1 MIAAT
6 RGLNVTGYRAAGRES
21 ECQLGISGDGKTA
34 FIEMAAASGLEL
46 VPAEKR
52 DPLVTT
58 SRGTGELILQ
68 ALESGATNIIIGIGS
83 ATNDGGAGM
92 VQALGRNYAMPT
104 AMKLVLAAVVLIP
117 E

>member
-1 MIAAT
+1 MPF
-6 RGLNVTGYRAAGRES
+6 GGSCGN
-21 ECQLGISGDGKTA
+21 GKTA

-68 ALESGATNIIIGIGS
+68 ALESGAS
-83 ATNDGGAGM
+83 RRYYRHW
-92 VQALGRNYAMPT
+92 QQRY
-104 AMKLVLAAVVLIP
+104 K
-117 E
+117 